1 MGFFGKLKQWLFGT
15 SGGSDEQKKAR
26 AVKSVK
32 DLIAKQEQM
41 SKKYQNEMVTFKQKA
56 KQFMAANNKNA
67 ARQALKQSKI
77 AETRYVRALNT
88 KENLTA
94 RLRALEDA
102 SDLKETAEI
111 FGSIQGIITE
121 ETVDLDAGT
130 FDELQ
135 GEFEEQLDVISM
147 ANEALAD
154 TSGISEIDMADLDEE
169 LDIMATEAEL
179 NRSGPLPTAE
189 TSDIE
194 VEHTETEEKTEEKDD
209 LDKELEGLLDSVND

>member
-15 SGGSDEQKKAR
+15 SGGSEEQKKAQ

>member
-1 MGFFGKLKQWLFGT
+1 MVFAKLKQWLFGT
-15 SGGSDEQKKAR
+15 GGGSEEQKKAQ
-26 AVKSVK
+26 AIKSVK
-32 DLIAKQEQM
+32 DLIAKQEQLG
-41 SKKYQNEMVTFKQKA
+41 KKYQNEMLTYKEKA
-56 KQFMAANNKNA
+56 KQFMGANNKNA

-88 KENLTA
+88 KENLSS

-102 SDLKETAEI
+102 SDLKETAQI
-111 FGSIQGIITE
+111 FGSIQGIITD

-135 GEFEEQLDVISM
+135 GEFEEQQDVISM

-154 TSGISEIDMADLDEE
+154 TSGISEYDMADLDEE
-169 LDIMATEAEL
+169 LNIMSTEAEL
-179 NRSGPLPTAE
+179 NRSGPLPTAG
-189 TSDIE
+189 
-194 VEHTETEEKTEEKDD
+194 TEEVDVDTTTTTEKSEKKDD